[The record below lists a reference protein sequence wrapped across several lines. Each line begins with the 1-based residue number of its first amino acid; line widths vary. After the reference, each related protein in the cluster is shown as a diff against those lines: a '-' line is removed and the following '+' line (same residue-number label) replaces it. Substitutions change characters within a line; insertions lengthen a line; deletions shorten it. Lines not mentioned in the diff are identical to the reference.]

1 MELRLNIGLNEIIS
15 LIRQLPIHKKV
26 ILKNELEKEITVIGL
41 ADADL
46 TTMLLTGPVMSKSEY
61 EDFKST
67 QKHIGEW
74 TKNVF
79 A

>member
-1 MELRLNIGLNEIIS
+1 MELRLNIGLNEILS
-15 LIRQLPIHKKV
+15 LIKQLPMHKKV
-26 ILKNELEKEITVIGL
+26 ILKNELEKEMTVIGST
-41 ADADL
+41 DADL
-46 TTMLLTGPVMSKSEY
+46 TKMLLTGPVMSKSEY